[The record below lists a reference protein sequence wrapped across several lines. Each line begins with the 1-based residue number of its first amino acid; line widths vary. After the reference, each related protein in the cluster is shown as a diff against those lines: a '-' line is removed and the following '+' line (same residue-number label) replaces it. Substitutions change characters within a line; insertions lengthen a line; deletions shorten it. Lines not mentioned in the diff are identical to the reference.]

1 MPTRPDLSNRKRSR
15 SPSPVQSASH
25 KRHHEQP
32 EEPQDDLL
40 SDLTNV
46 LAEIRTTPSTGE
58 ISAELLGTLRG
69 VMLQIE
75 HLSADE
81 TNTRA
86 REMKDESDRCLE
98 TWFDELLARCEADGE
113 LDLASLGYEE
123 MGDSEDEE
131 DSLALALALQDE
143 EDVCQ
148 EDEDAVSITN
158 STSSHSEVQDK

>member
-15 SPSPVQSASH
+15 SPSPVQSGSH
-25 KRHHEQP
+25 KRHHE
-32 EEPQDDLL
+32 EESEEAHGDLL
-40 SDLTNV
+40 TDLTNV

-113 LDLASLGYEE
+113 LDLN
-123 MGDSEDEE
+123 
-131 DSLALALALQDE
+131 SLALALALQDE
-143 EDVCQ
+143 EAVCQ
-148 EDEDAVSITN
+148 EDEDAVSVTN
-158 STSSHSEVQDK
+158 STSSHSEVQVSA